1 MTTLTGL
8 TFGQKTWTPNF
19 VQEINQDKCIG
30 CARCYK
36 ACGRNVLMLRAM
48 NDEGEFV
55 EDEDEDEIEKKVMAI
70 VTPENCIGCQAC
82 SRVCPKNCYT
92 HSPLE
97 AN

>member
-1 MTTLTGL
+1 MATLTGL

-19 VQEINQDKCIG
+19 VQEINQDQCIG

-36 ACGRNVLMLRAM
+36 ACGRDVLMLRAM

-55 EDEDEDEIEKKVMAI
+55 DEDEDEVEKKVMAI
-70 VTPENCIGCQAC
+70 VSPENCIGCQAC

-92 HSPLE
+92 HSPLD